1 MSRRSTNASVVAG
14 LKWAEMSPRKYT
26 AATSHNAATN
36 ESTSTVCHG
45 CRGWPPY
52 RTRTAA
58 PPERTKVSPAIPMN
72 SESRRR
78 SLWSGLVQSAYPR
91 WPPTEAMKAA
101 LPEVISCFRPVCG
114 DVSRA
119 TAGQGEWVDDPVE
132 QFLADTVGQGR
143 LLEGEV
149 VADGVV

>member
-1 MSRRSTNASVVAG
+1 MG
-14 LKWAEMSPRKYT
+14 QSPEGKSMMESIGNWNFAYLYIDEKANPAQRK
-26 AATSHNAATN
+26 ALEAIARATS
-36 ESTSTVCHG
+36 
-45 CRGWPPY
+45 PP
-52 RTRTAA
+52 AA

-119 TAGQGEWVDDPVE
+119 TAG
-132 QFLADTVGQGR
+132 
-143 LLEGEV
+143 
-149 VADGVV
+149 